1 MYTDPIADFLTR
13 IRNANRAGNRTVS
26 IPYSKLKANIGEIL
40 ESRGIVEKSRVDRS
54 GDVPEIIVT
63 LKDASAP
70 INLKRVSK
78 PGQRVYV
85 KAGDIKP
92 VRNGFGIAVISTSS
106 GIMTGEAAKEAGVGG
121 EYVCDVY

>member
-54 GDVPEIIVT
+54 GDFPEIIVT
-63 LKDASAP
+63 LKDASVP

>member
-13 IRNANRAGNRTVS
+13 IRNANRAANRTLSMPHSNIKES
-26 IPYSKLKANIGEIL
+26 IGAIL
-40 ESRGIVEKSRVDRS
+40 EQQGIIEKARVDRS
-54 GDVPEIIVT
+54 GKFPQLAVT
-63 LKDASAP
+63 LKDPHTP
-70 INLKRVSK
+70 INLKRISK

-85 KAGDIKP
+85 KAGEIKP
-92 VRNGFGIAVISTSS
+92 VRNGYGIAVISTST

>member
-13 IRNANRAGNRTVS
+13 IRNANRAGNRTVG

-54 GDVPEIIVT
+54 GDFPEIIVT